1 MNNKI
6 YTYHVAKLW
15 NLQMPRYY
23 IHHVFLLLWSGVLS
37 QELQFLSTF
46 LLKMYTLPLMFHL
59 RDGSSVYSTWLVR
72 LDSLL
77 IKSQVK
83 LVTQTFSDS
92 THPYSTCTIPWWW
105 SVAGLVAE
113 LKLIFC
119 CSGLTL
125 SRLNWVP
132 PAVPFFFSIDQSK
145 QKGNHKQVL
154 IIPVLYYTKL
164 LHFTTYLLNY

>member
-1 MNNKI
+1 MQCAKI
-6 YTYHVAKLW
+6 TTWTIKSTHIMYQKCGICNAKILHA
-15 NLQMPRYY
+15 PCC
-23 IHHVFLLLWSGVLS
+23 LLLWSGVLS

-59 RDGSSVYSTWLVR
+59 RDGSSVYSTRLVR

-132 PAVPFFFSIDQSK
+132 PAAPFFFSIDQSK
-145 QKGNHKQVL
+145 QKGNVSL
-154 IIPVLYYTKL
+154 ITSK
-164 LHFTTYLLNY
+164 F